1 MTSPVQP
8 FLDISGFLAL
18 WDGPPLTAQRRAM
31 ATLLLTVA
39 SSWIYDHKPG
49 IDSEDPAAKF
59 VVYDVVSNA
68 VRYQRYGKLQT
79 YSKTAGHRMDAGSFA
94 EPMKALEF
102 TDTHKQLLGIPLEAE
117 PMSSCVPND
126 FDADDLHAGW
136 PTPWSGVGTPW
147 TYP

>member
-1 MTSPVQP
+1 MTSPTQP
-8 FLDISGFLAL
+8 FLDINGFLAM
-18 WDGPPLTAQRRAM
+18 WDGPPLTSQRQAM

-39 SSWIYDHKPG
+39 SSWIYDSKPG
-49 IDSEDPAAKF
+49 ISSTDPAAQF

-79 YSKTAGHRMDAGSFA
+79 FSKTTGHRMDAGSFA

-102 TDTHKQLLGIPLEAE
+102 TDTHKQLLGIPLESV

-126 FDADDLHAGW
+126 FDADDCNAGW
-136 PTPWSGVGTPW
+136 PTGWSGVGTPW